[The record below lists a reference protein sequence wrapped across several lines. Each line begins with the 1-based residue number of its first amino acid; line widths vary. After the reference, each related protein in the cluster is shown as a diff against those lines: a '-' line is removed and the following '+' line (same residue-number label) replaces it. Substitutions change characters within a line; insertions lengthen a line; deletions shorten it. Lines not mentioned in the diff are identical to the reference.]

1 MSEKFSLNWKD
12 FKLNAVN
19 SFSKLRNSSEFNDVT
34 LVGDDHKTI
43 SAHKVILSSCS
54 EYFKSILIKHV
65 HSNPL
70 LCLDGVNSE
79 DIENVLDF
87 IYTGELHM
95 FQEDLDRF
103 LHIAQ
108 KLKIDGIIGIKDDLA
123 STVVKDETQNFE
135 EDILDENTR
144 NSMEPKIE
152 GDEGAIVN
160 NFTVKSFTKA
170 ELPNIEELDS
180 KIKEYIQK
188 IDIGATCLICGR
200 VFKHVCHAK
209 EHIEVSHIDGLKFPC
224 NLCDKVLK
232 NRRAIRDHRRFCKP
246 K

>member
-87 IYTGELHM
+87 IYC
-95 FQEDLDRF
+95 
-103 LHIAQ
+103 
-108 KLKIDGIIGIKDDLA
+108 
-123 STVVKDETQNFE
+123 
-135 EDILDENTR
+135 ILMR
-144 NSMEPKIE
+144 IQ
-152 GDEGAIVN
+152 VW
-160 NFTVKSFTKA
+160 FSFPSRHHSWA
-170 ELPNIEELDS
+170 FAL
-180 KIKEYIQK
+180 
-188 IDIGATCLICGR
+188 
-200 VFKHVCHAK
+200 
-209 EHIEVSHIDGLKFPC
+209 
-224 NLCDKVLK
+224 
-232 NRRAIRDHRRFCKP
+232 
-246 K
+246 